1 VSRSPHPVPVSRLYA
16 FLLIFLLC
24 SVALVARA
32 VNLQIVDTEFL
43 QDQGEARYLR
53 EVRVPNR
60 RGNILD
66 RNGEP
71 LAVSTPVDSV
81 WVNPKELL
89 QTPEDIA
96 PLAQVLGVE
105 ADEIE
110 RRLTQR
116 SEREFVWLRRRL
128 HPDVAAEI
136 EALALHGV
144 YLQKEY
150 RRFYPAG
157 EVTSHVIGF
166 TNIDDVGQEGLELAY
181 NDWLAGKP
189 GLKRVIRDR
198 LGRTVEHVE
207 MVREAEPGR
216 DLTLTLDRRLQYL
229 AYRELKRTV
238 LKHGARSG
246 SVVLLDV
253 KTGEVLAMV
262 NQPSYNPNHA
272 DFDSDGLRNRA
283 ITDVFEPGS
292 VMKPFAVASALETG
306 RWTPT
311 TPIDTTPGR
320 INISGHTI
328 SDHHNYGPIDV
339 TRLITKSSN
348 VGATKIALDLEPAH
362 MWDTYNRFGF
372 GDVTGTGFPG
382 ESAGVLRNYKR
393 WRRVEQATLAYGYG
407 ISVTVLQLAEAFA
420 ALADDGRLRRPS
432 LVMGAQNPPISI
444 LDPKIA
450 NELVAMLETVTGPE
464 GTGKTARVKN
474 YRVAGKTGTSRKA
487 SAAGYAS
494 RYIAS
499 FAGFAPASDPR
510 IVGVVMINDP
520 SAGEYYGGLVAG
532 PLFSTVMEGA
542 LRLLDVPPDDYA
554 TLVAQADLQGDLD
567 GEDSTDFAAEW
578 TDGGVGGGVGDD
590 IGEDRAR

>member
-1 VSRSPHPVPVSRLYA
+1 MNAGLQKTAPASRLYA
-16 FLLIFLLC
+16 FLLVFLLC

-32 VNLQIVDTEFL
+32 VNLQIVDTDFL

-53 EVRVPNR
+53 EVKVATR

-81 WVNPKELL
+81 WVNPGELL
-89 QTPEDIA
+89 QAPEDIE
-96 PLAQVLGVE
+96 PLARVLGVE
-105 ADEIE
+105 AEEIE

-116 SEREFVWLRRRL
+116 AGREFVWLRRRL

-136 EALALHGV
+136 EALGLHGV
-144 YLQKEY
+144 FLQKEY

-157 EVTSHVIGF
+157 EVTSHLIGF

-181 NDWLAGKP
+181 NDWLEGRP

-198 LGRTVEHVE
+198 LGRTVEQVE

-216 DLTLTLDRRLQYL
+216 DLSLTIDRSLQYL
-229 AYRELKRTV
+229 AYRELKRAV
-238 LKHGARSG
+238 LTHGARSG

-262 NQPSYNPNHA
+262 NQPSYNPNQSNM
-272 DFDSDGLRNRA
+272 DNEGLRNRA
-283 ITDVFEPGS
+283 VTDVFEPGS

-320 INISGHTI
+320 INVGRHTI
-328 SDHHNYGPIDV
+328 SDHHNYGPIDL

-348 VGATKIALDLEPAH
+348 VAATKVALDLEPEH

-372 GDVTGTGFPG
+372 GDVTGSGFPG
-382 ESAGVLRNYKR
+382 ESAGVLRNHRR
-393 WRRVEQATLAYGYG
+393 WRRVEQATLSYGYG

-420 ALADDGRLRRPS
+420 ALADEGRLRRPS
-432 LVMGAQNPPISI
+432 LVMGAANPPTSI
-444 LDPKIA
+444 LDPTIA
-450 NELVAMLETVTGPE
+450 GQVAAMLETVTGPE
-464 GTGKTARVKN
+464 GTGKAARVSN

-487 SAAGYAS
+487 SASGYAS

-499 FAGFAPASDPR
+499 FAGFAPVSDPR
-510 IVGVVMINDP
+510 LVAVVVVNDP
-520 SAGEYYGGLVAG
+520 SGDAYYGGLVAA

-542 LRLLDVPPDDYA
+542 LRLMNVPPDDYV
-554 TLVAQADLQGDLD
+554 LAQAV
-567 GEDSTDFAAEW
+567 AAPQE
-578 TDGGVGGGVGDD
+578 V
-590 IGEDRAR
+590 EP

>member
-1 VSRSPHPVPVSRLYA
+1 MSRAGTFMAPVSRLYG

-24 SVALVARA
+24 SIALVARA

-53 EVRVPNR
+53 EVVVPTR

-81 WVNPKELL
+81 WVNPKVLL
-89 QTPEDIA
+89 QSPEDIE
-96 PLAQVLGVE
+96 PLANVLGVD

-116 SEREFVWLRRRL
+116 STREFVWLRRRL
-128 HPDVAAEI
+128 HPDVAAQI
-136 EALALHGV
+136 ESLKLHGV
-144 YLQKEY
+144 FLQKEY

-181 NDWLAGKP
+181 NDWLQGKP
-189 GLKRVIRDR
+189 GLKRIIRDR
-198 LGRTVEHVE
+198 RGRTIEHVE
-207 MVREAEPGR
+207 MVRESVPGH
-216 DLTLTLDRRLQYL
+216 DLSLTIDRRLQYL

-253 KTGEVLAMV
+253 KSGEVLAMV
-262 NQPSYNPNHA
+262 NQPSYNPNHSNM
-272 DFDSDGLRNRA
+272 DSEGLRNRA

-311 TPIDTTPGR
+311 TPIDTTPGY
-320 INISGHTI
+320 INVSGHTI
-328 SDHHNYGPIDV
+328 SDHRNYGPIDV

-348 VGATKIALDLEPAH
+348 VAATKIALDLEPEH
-362 MWDTYNRFGF
+362 MWNTYDRFGF

-382 ESAGVLRNYKR
+382 ESAGVLRNHRR

-420 ALADDGRLRRPS
+420 ALADEGRLRRPS
-432 LVMGAQNPPISI
+432 LVMGATNPPASV
-444 LDPKIA
+444 LDPTIA
-450 NELVAMLETVTGPE
+450 RQVAAMLETVTGPE
-464 GTGKTARVKN
+464 GTGKNAQVKN
-474 YRVAGKTGTSRKA
+474 YRVSGKTGTSRKA
-487 SAAGYAS
+487 SASGYAS

-499 FAGFAPASDPR
+499 FAGFVPSSDPQL
-510 IVGVVMINDP
+510 VGVVMINDP
-520 SAGEYYGGLVAG
+520 SGGQYYGGLVAA
-532 PLFSTVMEGA
+532 PLFSTIMTGA
-542 LRLLDVPPDDYA
+542 LRLLDIPPDNYEGMVVQASDL
-554 TLVAQADLQGDLD
+554 TL
-567 GEDSTDFAAEW
+567 
-578 TDGGVGGGVGDD
+578 GGGQ
-590 IGEDRAR
+590 

>member
-1 VSRSPHPVPVSRLYA
+1 MKYEQKKTAPVSRLYG

-32 VNLQIVDTEFL
+32 VNLQVMDTEFL
-43 QDQGEARYLR
+43 QEQGEARFLR
-53 EVRVPNR
+53 EVDVPTR

-81 WVNPKELL
+81 WVNPQELL
-89 QTPEDIA
+89 QSPEDIP
-96 PLAQVLGVE
+96 PLANALGVD

-110 RRLTQR
+110 RRLNQR
-116 SEREFVWLRRRL
+116 SAREFVWLRRRL

-136 EALALHGV
+136 EALKLHGV
-144 YLQKEY
+144 FLQKEY

-181 NDWLAGKP
+181 NDWLQGKP

-198 LGRTVEHVE
+198 LGRTVEHVD
-207 MVREAEPGR
+207 MIQEAVPGQELS
-216 DLTLTLDRRLQYL
+216 LTIDRRLQYL

-246 SVVLLDV
+246 SVVLLDIP
-253 KTGEVLAMV
+253 TGEILAMV
-262 NQPSYNPNHA
+262 NQPSYNPNHPE
-272 DFDSDGLRNRA
+272 FDAGGLRNRA

-306 RWTPT
+306 KYTPT
-311 TPIDTTPGR
+311 TPVDTTPGT
-320 INISGHTI
+320 INVSGHTI

-339 TRLITKSSN
+339 TRIITKSSN
-348 VGATKIALDLEPAH
+348 VGATKLALSLEPEH

-382 ESAGVLRNYKR
+382 ESAGVLRNYRR
-393 WRRVEQATLAYGYG
+393 WRKVEQATLSYGYG
-407 ISVTVLQLAEAFA
+407 LSVTVLQLAEAFA

-432 LVMGAQNPPISI
+432 LIQGATNPATTI
-444 LDPKIA
+444 LDPVIA
-450 NELVAMLETVTGPE
+450 RQVAAMLETVTGPE
-464 GTGKTARVKN
+464 GTGKEARVEN
-474 YRVAGKTGTSRKA
+474 YRISGKTGTSRKA
-487 SAAGYAS
+487 SASGYAS
-494 RYIAS
+494 RYIAT
-499 FAGFAPASDPR
+499 FAGFAPASNPR
-510 IVGVVMINDP
+510 LVCIAVINDP
-520 SAGEYYGGLVAG
+520 SGSVYYGGLVAA
-532 PLFSTVMEGA
+532 PLFSAVMSGA
-542 LRLLDVPPDDYA
+542 LRLLDIPPDDYPGM
-554 TLVAQADLQGDLD
+554 LVQSSDPLN
-567 GEDSTDFAAEW
+567 GEAP
-578 TDGGVGGGVGDD
+578 
-590 IGEDRAR
+590 

>member
-1 VSRSPHPVPVSRLYA
+1 MSQERTYMAPVSRLYG

-24 SVALVARA
+24 SIALVARA

-53 EVRVPNR
+53 EVVVPTR

-71 LAVSTPVDSV
+71 WAVSTPVDSV
-81 WVNPKELL
+81 WVNPKVLL
-89 QTPEDIA
+89 QSPGDIE
-96 PLAQVLGVE
+96 PLANVLGVD

-116 SEREFVWLRRRL
+116 STREFVWLRRRL
-128 HPDVAAEI
+128 HPDVAAQI
-136 EALALHGV
+136 ESLKLHGV
-144 YLQKEY
+144 FLQKEY

-166 TNIDDVGQEGLELAY
+166 TNIDDIGQEGLELAY
-181 NDWLAGKP
+181 NDWLQGKP
-189 GLKRVIRDR
+189 GLKRIIRDR
-198 LGRTVEHVE
+198 RGRTIEHVE
-207 MVREAEPGR
+207 MVKESVPGH
-216 DLTLTLDRRLQYL
+216 DLSLTIDRRLQYL

-253 KTGEVLAMV
+253 KSGEVLAMV
-262 NQPSYNPNHA
+262 NQPSYNPNHS
-272 DFDSDGLRNRA
+272 DMDSEGLRNRA

-311 TPIDTTPGR
+311 TPIDTTPGT
-320 INISGHTI
+320 INVSGHTI
-328 SDHHNYGPIDV
+328 SDHRNYGPIDV

-348 VGATKIALDLEPAH
+348 VAATKIALDLEPEH
-362 MWDTYNRFGF
+362 MWNTYDRFGF

-382 ESAGVLRNYKR
+382 ESAGVLRNHRR
-393 WRRVEQATLAYGYG
+393 WRCVEQATLAYGYG

-420 ALADDGRLRRPS
+420 ALADEGRLRRPS
-432 LVMGAQNPPISI
+432 LVMGATNPPASV
-444 LDPKIA
+444 LDPTIA
-450 NELVAMLETVTGPE
+450 RQVAAMLETVTGPE
-464 GTGKTARVKN
+464 GTGKNARVEN
-474 YRVAGKTGTSRKA
+474 YRVSGKTGTSRKA
-487 SAAGYAS
+487 SASGYAS

-499 FAGFAPASDPR
+499 FAGFVPSSDPEL
-510 IVGVVMINDP
+510 VGVVMINDP
-520 SAGEYYGGLVAG
+520 SGGQYYGGLVAA
-532 PLFSTVMEGA
+532 PLFSTVMTGA
-542 LRLLDVPPDDYA
+542 LRLLDVPPDNYEGMI
-554 TLVAQADLQGDLD
+554 VK
-567 GEDSTDFAAEW
+567 AA
-578 TDGGVGGGVGDD
+578 GVSPGGGQ
-590 IGEDRAR
+590 

>member
-1 VSRSPHPVPVSRLYA
+1 MKPAEQYKAPVGRLYG
-16 FLLIFLLC
+16 FLLMFLLC

-32 VNLQIVDTEFL
+32 VNLQIIDTDFL

-53 EVRVPNR
+53 EVVVPTR

-81 WVNPKELL
+81 WVNPKMLL
-89 QTPEDIA
+89 QAPEDIT
-96 PLAQVLGVE
+96 PLAEVLGVD

-116 SEREFVWLRRRL
+116 SNREFVWLRRRL
-128 HPDVAAEI
+128 HPDTAAQVDS
-136 EALALHGV
+136 LNLHGV
-144 YLQKEY
+144 FLQKEY

-181 NDWLAGKP
+181 NDWLQGKP
-189 GLKRVIRDR
+189 GLKRIIRDR
-198 LGRTVEHVE
+198 LGRTVEQVE
-207 MVREAEPGR
+207 MVRESQPGH
-216 DLTLTLDRRLQYL
+216 DLSLTIDRRLQYL
-229 AYRELKRTV
+229 AYRELKSTV

-246 SVVLLDV
+246 SVVLLAV

-272 DFDSDGLRNRA
+272 SMDSEGLRNRA

-311 TPIDTTPGR
+311 TPIDTTPGY
-320 INISGHTI
+320 INVSGHTI

-348 VGATKIALDLEPAH
+348 VAATKIALDLEPAH
-362 MWDTYNRFGF
+362 MWDTYDRFGF

-382 ESAGVLRNYKR
+382 ESAGVLRNHRR
-393 WRRVEQATLAYGYG
+393 WRRVEQATLSYGYG
-407 ISVTVLQLAEAFA
+407 ISVTALQLAEAFA
-420 ALADDGRLRRPS
+420 ALADEGRLRRPS
-432 LVMGAQNPPISI
+432 LVMGAANPPTSI

-450 NELVAMLETVTGPE
+450 RQVSAMLETVTGPE
-464 GTGKTARVKN
+464 GTGKNARVEN
-474 YRVAGKTGTSRKA
+474 YRVSGKTGTSRKA
-487 SAAGYAS
+487 SASGYAS

-499 FAGFAPASDPR
+499 FAGFAPSSDPEV
-510 IVGVVMINDP
+510 VGVVIINDP
-520 SAGEYYGGLVAG
+520 SGGAYYGGLVAA
-532 PLFSTVMEGA
+532 PLFSEVMTGA
-542 LRLLDVPPDDYA
+542 LRLLDVPPDNYEGM
-554 TLVAQADLQGDLD
+554 VVQAVKPASGGD
-567 GEDSTDFAAEW
+567 
-578 TDGGVGGGVGDD
+578 
-590 IGEDRAR
+590 R